1 MSNENNRLKNIK
13 ALRESK
19 GWTQEKLAQQ
29 AGISYQTLIKIEHG
43 GIRNP
48 RMETL
53 IKIARALNI
62 TIDKMVD
69 YKVN

>member
-1 MSNENNRLKNIK
+1 MSNENSRLKNIK
-13 ALRESK
+13 ILREQK

-43 GIRNP
+43 GIKNP

-53 IKIARALNI
+53 IKIGKALEVS
-62 TIDKMVD
+62 IDKIIF
-69 YKVN
+69 Y